1 MAHAVDEARAVSRL
15 LPQQAAQVVPHRVV
29 VRPVGHLGLDVSEH
43 LHDLLVGAAVAGTLQ
58 GAHRRRDGGIDVGA
72 GGGEHPAGKGGVVAA
87 AVLGVEHQAQIQ
99 QPGLLVGVPVVV
111 AHGVEEVLRHAQPL
125 LGPVEVEGLVVV
137 VVPLGREGVGHDH
150 RYAGNELHRLPEL
163 VGQGHVIG
171 PPVIGIEGQH
181 RAGQLIHHIGAG
193 GLEDHVLGEHGRQGP
208 VGGEQSL
215 EGGELGPGGQGAEEK
230 QVGGLL
236 KAEAALTDKAV
247 DQLLHVDTTVHQLAG
262 GGNPLAVL
270 DVIAHDVA
278 DLGHPGHDAGAVGV
292 AQAPLDAVALIKG
305 RVDLVMLLV
314 LRA

>member
-1 MAHAVDEARAVSRL
+1 MTFL
-15 LPQQAAQVVPHRVV
+15 LAPPWR
-29 VRPVGHLGLDVSEH
+29 G
-43 LHDLLVGAAVAGTLQ
+43 LQ

-193 GLEDHVLGEHGRQGP
+193 GLEDHVLGEHGRQGRWAESSP
-208 VGGEQSL
+208 S

-230 QVGGLL
+230 QVAVSS
-236 KAEAALTDKAV
+236 KPKRPSLTKP
-247 DQLLHVDTTVHQLAG
+247 LISSSTSIPRYTSLPGAG
-262 GGNPLAVL
+262 IRSPSWT
-270 DVIAHDVA
+270 
-278 DLGHPGHDAGAVGV
+278 
-292 AQAPLDAVALIKG
+292 
-305 RVDLVMLLV
+305 
-314 LRA
+314 

>member
-1 MAHAVDEARAVSRL
+1 M
-15 LPQQAAQVVPHRVV
+15 
-29 VRPVGHLGLDVSEH
+29 
-43 LHDLLVGAAVAGTLQ
+43 
-58 GAHRRRDGGIDVGA
+58 
-72 GGGEHPAGKGGVVAA
+72 
-87 AVLGVEHQAQIQ
+87 
-99 QPGLLVGVPVVV
+99 
-111 AHGVEEVLRHAQPL
+111 
-125 LGPVEVEGLVVV
+125 
-137 VVPLGREGVGHDH
+137 PLGREGVGHDH

-215 EGGELGPGGQGAEEK
+215 EGGELGPVRPQLAVRVAAQ